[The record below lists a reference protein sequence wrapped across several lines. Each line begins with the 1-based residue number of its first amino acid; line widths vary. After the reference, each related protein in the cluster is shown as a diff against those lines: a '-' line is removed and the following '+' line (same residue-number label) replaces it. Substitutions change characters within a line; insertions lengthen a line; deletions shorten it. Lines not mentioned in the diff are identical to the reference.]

1 MYVLFQ
7 LKNSKADEFRRIQI
21 EKVYFRA
28 MQTYV
33 HQTKQ
38 KRQNYETALA
48 VCNANTYYNYYFRW
62 AVAYQRTIELQMN
75 TRIAILHSE
84 SKTKDNTFKV
94 WYLKFR
100 AKLADECQENRAEVF
115 YRKLLVR
122 QMFAR
127 WRSIID
133 QSNKEL
139 LNELKA
145 SVFDSRR
152 VCLPVFEAW
161 KKVICHF
168 TIVTILLA
176 AFYLNPIK

>member
-1 MYVLFQ
+1 
-7 LKNSKADEFRRIQI
+7 
-21 EKVYFRA
+21 
-28 MQTYV
+28 
-33 HQTKQ
+33 
-38 KRQNYETALA
+38 
-48 VCNANTYYNYYFRW
+48 
-62 AVAYQRTIELQMN
+62 MN